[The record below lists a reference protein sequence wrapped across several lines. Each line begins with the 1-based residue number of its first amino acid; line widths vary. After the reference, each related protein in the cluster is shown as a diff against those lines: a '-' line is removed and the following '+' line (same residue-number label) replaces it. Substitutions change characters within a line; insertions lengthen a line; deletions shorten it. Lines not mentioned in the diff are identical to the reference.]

1 MWTILNSLR
10 GQRRTGRSARMLFD
24 VLGDMWVI
32 NRNPYIQDDLIAD
45 QKRWKSLINTL
56 HERLDQVVSR
66 AAGNQQAL
74 QLADAGRKAIIE
86 FETGL
91 CDCRQ
96 MRQKAKRR
104 LERVTAKDNI
114 HFDGLMRVSH
124 VTDASDWRVEYPFV
138 VITPDTE
145 SEVRDIVEACI
156 DLGLTI
162 IPRGGGTGYTG
173 SAVPCSPT
181 PPS

>member
-1 MWTILNSLR
+1 MGVVGGAVQRVDHPAPVGVGSVGSSSLFGEDGVSGALRLLNSLR

-32 NRNPYIQDDLIAD
+32 NRNPYIQDDLITD

-86 FETGL
+86 FEAGL
-91 CDCRQ
+91 SDCRQ

-104 LERVTAKDNI
+104 
-114 HFDGLMRVSH
+114 
-124 VTDASDWRVEYPFV
+124 
-138 VITPDTE
+138 
-145 SEVRDIVEACI
+145 
-156 DLGLTI
+156 
-162 IPRGGGTGYTG
+162 
-173 SAVPCSPT
+173 
-181 PPS
+181 